1 MPFSWQRAFASII
14 HPISS
19 DGLAYEILLLF
30 LLPHH
35 RTWPY
40 PRQAWE
46 YPAFPYY
53 FWGPSLLILY
63 VFIVLSDFLDGLL
76 ARKAGAPSLFW
87 GHVDAAVDIAFNTLS
102 LSTAAWLGRV
112 GPWVPGGVAF
122 LGGRFILRNLRPR
135 PALQGRLDEDGA
147 GKAAGVFYYL
157 LVGAIV
163 LELSLEGEDGRWLID
178 RAGDAVFIYTLFVL
192 QRRDRAV
199 NLSGF

>member
-1 MPFSWQRAFASII
+1 MKFSFSSFYLTTARGLTLARLGSILPFLII
-14 HPISS
+14 LIQTDREGP
-19 DGLAYEILLLF
+19 
-30 LLPHH
+30 
-35 RTWPY
+35 
-40 PRQAWE
+40 
-46 YPAFPYY
+46 Y

>member
-1 MPFSWQRAFASII
+1 MKSSLSSFYLTTARGLTLARLGSILPFLII
-14 HPISS
+14 LIQTDREGP
-19 DGLAYEILLLF
+19 
-30 LLPHH
+30 
-35 RTWPY
+35 
-40 PRQAWE
+40 
-46 YPAFPYY
+46 Y
-53 FWGPSLLILY
+53 FWGPSLLFLY

-135 PALQGRLDEDGA
+135 PALQGRLDEDGP

-178 RAGDAVFIYTLFVL
+178 RAGDTVFIYTLFVL

>member
-1 MPFSWQRAFASII
+1 MKFSFSSFYLTTARGLTLARLGSILPFLII
-14 HPISS
+14 LIQTDREGP
-19 DGLAYEILLLF
+19 
-30 LLPHH
+30 
-35 RTWPY
+35 
-40 PRQAWE
+40 
-46 YPAFPYY
+46 Y

-122 LGGRFILRNLRPR
+122 LGGRFILRNLRHGPG
-135 PALQGRLDEDGA
+135 LKGRLDEDGA
-147 GKAAGVFYYL
+147 GKAAGVLYYL

-163 LELSLEGEDGRWLID
+163 LELFLEWENGRWLIN